1 MATTTATAAAAPEV
15 RYGIVGVGMMGREH
29 LHNLAH
35 LAGEVGRAE
44 PPVRLRVTCLADPH
58 PESLQLGLQLA
69 ADLALPAPQIF
80 SGHGELLDSG
90 LCDAVVVSSPNMT
103 HYQILMDIISHAK
116 PHHILVEK
124 PLCTTVQDCQK
135 VSSNFGGSEL
145 CDVIL
150 MPAVLQNFTFMN
162 TFKLCCSRC
171 MWEVC

>member
-69 ADLALPAPQIF
+69 ADLALPAPQVYTRTPWP
-80 SGHGELLDSG
+80 SYYLN
-90 LCDAVVVSSPNMT
+90 SPFA
-103 HYQILMDIISHAK
+103 LM
-116 PHHILVEK
+116 
-124 PLCTTVQDCQK
+124 
-135 VSSNFGGSEL
+135 
-145 CDVIL
+145 
-150 MPAVLQNFTFMN
+150 MN
-162 TFKLCCSRC
+162 CRASRSRTLCCFYFIESMGFRVQKFQSC
-171 MWEVC
+171 FANANKRN

>member
-1 MATTTATAAAAPEV
+1 MDDIRLPQFV
-15 RYGIVGVGMMGREH
+15 CSIVV
-29 LHNLAH
+29 
-35 LAGEVGRAE
+35 
-44 PPVRLRVTCLADPH
+44 PVVVLNPKRL
-58 PESLQLGLQLA
+58 EGFK
-69 ADLALPAPQIF
+69 IF